1 MKDKNVA
8 VKDVE
13 HREIGPEKM
22 PGEEAKVVQ
31 LIVFGL
37 GEQEF
42 GAEIDQVREII
53 RVGLITPMP
62 DSPDFIKGVT
72 NVRGEIT
79 VAIDLKALFFL
90 HTNQE
95 VENKHIVITEQE
107 KNLFGLMVD
116 EVTEVLRIPGT
127 EIKPPPEVVTK
138 IDKKYISGLV
148 TLENRLIVLLDLTKV
163 LSEEEFVR
171 LNEVFR
177 SHPVAEGM
185 QGQGRHETV
194 KKEEEILPERQAGVE
209 DVESLIAEGR
219 DQKKSKRQ
227 GK

>member
-1 MKDKNVA
+1 MGN
-8 VKDVE
+8 KDVKGLE
-13 HREIGPEKM
+13 NPEIAPEKM
-22 PGEEAKVVQ
+22 PGEEAKIVQ
-31 LIVFGL
+31 LIVFSL

-79 VAIDLKALFFL
+79 VAIDLKAFFFL

-95 VENKHIVITEQE
+95 VGNKHIVITEQE

-127 EIKPPPEVVTK
+127 EIKPPPEVVTR
-138 IDKKYISGLV
+138 IAKKYISGLV
-148 TLENRLIVLLDLTKV
+148 TLDNRLIVLLDLTRV
-163 LSEEEFVR
+163 LSEEQLAR
-171 LNEVFR
+171 LAEVSQRRRETAGNGRGKTEDEANE
-177 SHPVAEGM
+177 E
-185 QGQGRHETV
+185 QET
-194 KKEEEILPERQAGVE
+194 KQAGKK
-209 DVESLIAEGR
+209 IAHSG
-219 DQKKSKRQ
+219 
-227 GK
+227 

>member
-1 MKDKNVA
+1 MEDKNVA

-13 HREIGPEKM
+13 HREIAPEKM
-22 PGEEAKVVQ
+22 PGEEAKIVQ
-31 LIVFGL
+31 LIVFTL

-62 DSPDFIKGVT
+62 DSPDFIKGVA

-79 VAIDLKALFFL
+79 VAINLKALFFL

-127 EIKPPPEVVTK
+127 EIKPPPEVVTR

-148 TLENRLIVLLDLTKV
+148 TLDNRLIVLLDLTRV
-163 LSEEEFVR
+163 LSEEQLAR
-171 LNEVFR
+171 LAEVF
-177 SHPVAEGM
+177 
-185 QGQGRHETV
+185 
-194 KKEEEILPERQAGVE
+194 ERQRETAGNGRRKTE
-209 DVESLIAEGR
+209 DEANEEQETKQAGKKIAYSG
-219 DQKKSKRQ
+219 
-227 GK
+227 

>member
-1 MKDKNVA
+1 MEDKNVA
-8 VKDVE
+8 VKEVE
-13 HREIGPEKM
+13 HREIGLEKM
-22 PGEEAKVVQ
+22 PGEEAKIVQ
-31 LIVFGL
+31 LIVFSL

-79 VAIDLKALFFL
+79 VAIDLKALFVL

-95 VENKHIVITEQE
+95 AENKHIVITEQE

-127 EIKPPPEVVTK
+127 EIKPPPEVVTR
-138 IDKKYISGLV
+138 IDKKYISGLA
-148 TLENRLIVLLDLTKV
+148 TLDNRLIVLLNLAKV

-177 SHPVAEGM
+177 SHHVAEGI
-185 QGQGRHETV
+185 QGQGRHDTV
-194 KKEEEILPERQAGVE
+194 KKEEEGIRQ
-209 DVESLIAEGR
+209 
-219 DQKKSKRQ
+219 
-227 GK
+227 